1 MVPRLFSN
9 RIQFILDELGC
20 SATGNQEHK
29 LRLNRADFQFSVR
42 KGDYDKGYMKLV
54 IIQGFADE
62 GYQNV
67 AFVLTPEDRQM
78 SRDSNVYDY
87 FTAKV
92 SYI

>member
-20 SATGNQEHK
+20 AAVGNQESK
-29 LRLNRADFQFSVR
+29 LRLNRAEFMFRVR

-67 AFVLTPEDRQM
+67 SFVLTPKDRQM
-78 SRDSNVYDY
+78 TQDSNAYDY
-87 FTAKV
+87 FTVKV